1 MQTLDVAIGLVFVYL
16 MLSLVCTAANEL
28 LSQWFNSRATTLK
41 AGIDALLRNVTDP
54 IDTAAEALSV
64 KQAVAAHAA
73 KESEVASHAPV
84 EHAAWRVAA
93 RVAEDAALVYHQVC
107 ARLRKIESGNVAP
120 LTSAIPELDGLKPDT
135 ALGAAREMME
145 RAAMVRAEAAVAL
158 DAVRPGTTSILETL
172 RDEAARKDALFKL
185 ATLYD
190 HPLVA
195 GLSQLPWRLFPWDVK
210 VRIPSYIPTQTF
222 THALLDTIAPASS
235 GSPTPLLEVRRALA
249 YLPEHVRRP
258 LLLSL
263 NEAQGDLEQFR
274 ASLSVWY
281 DNTMERVS
289 GLYKRKTKLTVLMF
303 AAIIAVFTNADT
315 VAIVR
320 ALSSN
325 KSLRDAI
332 VAQAEATVQSRN
344 GAAAQPTTA
353 TPRSDSASA
362 AAITK
367 SISDL
372 KALGIPLGYMPLDSA
387 TKATIEQAPLWGSP
401 SKIGLYVEL
410 YWPQLR
416 RAWIGLLLT
425 TLALSLGAPF
435 WFDILNKVVNVRAVG
450 RNPAENAKAAA
461 GQPAAK

>member
-1 MQTLDVAIGLVFVYL
+1 MQTLDVVIGLVFVYL

-41 AGIDALLRNVTDP
+41 AGIDALLLNITDP
-54 IDTAAEALSV
+54 IDAAADALSA

-73 KESEVASHAPV
+73 KESEIALHAPA
-84 EHAAWRVAA
+84 EHTAWKVAA
-93 RVAEDAALVYHQVC
+93 RAAEDAALVYEQVC
-107 ARLRKIESGNVAP
+107 ARLRRIESGNIAL
-120 LTSAIPELDGLKPDT
+120 LTSAIPELDGLRPDT
-135 ALGAAREMME
+135 AIGVAR
-145 RAAMVRAEAAVAL
+145 AMVEEADSVRAQAAAAL
-158 DAVRPGTTSILETL
+158 DAARPGATSLLQTL
-172 RDEAARKDALFKL
+172 RGEAARKEALLKL
-185 ATLYD
+185 ATFYD

-195 GLSQLPWRLFPWDVK
+195 GLSQLPWRLLPWDVK

-249 YLPEHVRRP
+249 HLPEHVRRP

-263 NEAQGDLEQFR
+263 NEAQGDLEKFR
-274 ASLSVWY
+274 ANLSVWY

-325 KSLRDAI
+325 KALREAI

-344 GAAAQPTTA
+344 EAAAQPTAATA
-353 TPRSDSASA
+353 RSDSDKA
-362 AAITK
+362 AAVTK

-387 TKATIEQAPLWGSP
+387 TKAAIEQAPLFGSP
-401 SKIGLYVEL
+401 SRIGMYVSL

-450 RNPAENAKAAA
+450 RNPAENAKAA
-461 GQPAAK
+461 GQSAAK

>member
-54 IDTAAEALSV
+54 IDTEKEAQLV
-64 KQAVAAHAA
+64 KQALTAHAA
-73 KESEVASHAPV
+73 KESEITSQAPT
-84 EHAAWRVAA
+84 EYAAWKVAA
-93 RVAEDAALVYHQVC
+93 RVAEDAALVYEQVC
-107 ARLRKIESGNVAP
+107 ARLRTIESGIFAP
-120 LTSAIPELDGLKPDT
+120 LTSAIPELDGLRPDS
-135 ALGAAREMME
+135 ALGAAREMLE
-145 RAAMVRAEAAVAL
+145 KAESIRAQAAAAL
-158 DAVRPGTTSILETL
+158 DAVRPGATSMLETL
-172 RDEAARKDALFKL
+172 RGAAARNDALLKL

-222 THALLDTIAPASS
+222 THALIDTIAPASS

-249 YLPEHVRRP
+249 YLPEHVGRP

-263 NEAQGDLEQFR
+263 NEAQGDLEKFR
-274 ASLSVWY
+274 ASVSLWY

-303 AAIIAVFTNADT
+303 AAIIALFTNADT

-332 VAQAEATVQSRN
+332 VAQAEVTVQSRN
-344 GAAAQPTTA
+344 EAAAQPTT
-353 TPRSDSASA
+353 TPPLSDSARA

-372 KALGIPLGYMPLDSA
+372 KALGIPLGYLPLDSA
-387 TKATIEQAPLWGSP
+387 TKATIAQAPFFGSP
-401 SKIGLYVEL
+401 SKIGMYIEL

-416 RAWIGLLLT
+416 KAWIGLLLT

-461 GQPAAK
+461 RPAAK

>member
-1 MQTLDVAIGLVFVYL
+1 MQTLDVAVGLVFVYL

-41 AGIDALLRNVTDP
+41 QGIDALLRNVSAP

-64 KQAVAAHAA
+64 KQAMDAHAA
-73 KESEVASHAPV
+73 KEAEVAAHAPA
-84 EHAAWRVAA
+84 ELAAWKVAA
-93 RVAEDAALVYHQVC
+93 RVAEDAALVYEQVC
-107 ARLRKIESGNVAP
+107 ARLRTIESGNVAP
-120 LTSAIPELDGLKPDT
+120 LTSVIPELDGQRPDT
-135 ALGAAREMME
+135 ALGTAREMME
-145 RAAMVRAEAAVAL
+145 KAAAFRAQAAATL
-158 DAVRPGTTSILETL
+158 DAARPGASAMLASL
-172 RDEAARKDALFKL
+172 LDEARRRDAMLRLGTF
-185 ATLYD
+185 YE

-222 THALLDTIAPASS
+222 THALVDTIAPASS
-235 GSPTPLLEVRRALA
+235 GSPTPLLEVRRALT
-249 YLPEHVRRP
+249 YLPDHVRRP

-263 NEAQGDLEQFR
+263 NEAQGDLGKFR
-274 ASLSVWY
+274 ASLSLWY

-303 AAIIAVFTNADT
+303 ASMVAIFTNADT

-332 VAQAEATVQSRN
+332 VAQAEVTVQSRN
-344 GAAAQPTTA
+344 AAAAQPTVT
-353 TPRSDSASA
+353 TPESDSVKA
-362 AAITK
+362 AAISK

-387 TKATIEQAPLWGSP
+387 TKDAIAKAPIFGSP
-401 SKIGLYVEL
+401 SRLGKYFDL

-435 WFDILNKVVNVRAVG
+435 WFDILNKIVNVRAVG
-450 RNPAENAKAAA
+450 RTPAENAKAAA
-461 GQPAAK
+461 K